1 MTVVWVFPGQG
12 SQKIGM
18 AKQIENLP
26 TTKERFS
33 YASEIF
39 ERNLFE
45 ICELNTEPTNP
56 LIDLNNTRNTQ
67 ICLFLV
73 ESILLDALKENGFK
87 PTYVAGHSLGEIT
100 ALYCADVF
108 SFEDCV
114 SLIKERSQLMV
125 NAGKGS
131 MAAVIGFDRN
141 QLDLLVEK
149 IDDIVIANDNSSS
162 QVVLS
167 GSTEALDGLSREIS
181 CKRFLKLN
189 VSGAFHSP
197 FMKEPSIKF
206 SKYLDN
212 VEFKQPNFPII
223 SNSNPLLSN
232 DPNELKVRLKNQMCN
247 GVRWRQTMDLMKE
260 NNILQMVEIGPSN
273 VLGGLGKRH
282 LKDVKISQVSSADQI
297 KY

>member
-1 MTVVWVFPGQG
+1 MTVAWVFPGQG

-26 TTKERFS
+26 NTKERFN

-45 ICELNTEPTNP
+45 ICELNSDSTNP
-56 LIDLNNTRNTQ
+56 LFDLNNTRNTQ

-73 ESILLDALKENGFK
+73 ESILLDALKKKGFK

-141 QLDLLVEK
+141 QLDLLVQK

-167 GSTEALDGLSREIS
+167 GSTEALDNLSKEIS

-197 FMKEPSIKF
+197 FMNESSSKFSEYLKQIQFKKPSFPVISNCEPSLC
-206 SKYLDN
+206 S
-212 VEFKQPNFPII
+212 
-223 SNSNPLLSN
+223 LS
-232 DPNELKVRLKNQMCN
+232 L
-247 GVRWRQTMDLMKE
+247 
-260 NNILQMVEIGPSN
+260 IHI
-273 VLGGLGKRH
+273 
-282 LKDVKISQVSSADQI
+282 
-297 KY
+297 